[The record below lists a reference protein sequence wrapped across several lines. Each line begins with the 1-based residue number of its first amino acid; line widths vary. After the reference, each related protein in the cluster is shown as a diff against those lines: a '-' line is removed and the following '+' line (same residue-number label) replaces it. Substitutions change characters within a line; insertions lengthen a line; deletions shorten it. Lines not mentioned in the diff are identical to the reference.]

1 MLFQDLEKLIFSLSS
16 SEKKHFT
23 LYSTN
28 INGPK
33 MYLVLFEEILLSK
46 NNPISN
52 WQHNFKNNYPKSS
65 LESTSNYLFKT
76 LTDFLVQSRI
86 EQNSWYQ
93 QLHGLMKAQLCFERS
108 IPDRGL
114 KEISNVYKKAKE
126 SENLKNI
133 YQAVRMELDTL
144 HNLNFSNIDEQYI
157 IDKQLEA
164 KLLLKSIN
172 EIQDHYNLYELL
184 SYRLANNP
192 IIEENTDDL
201 ILGELNLTFNNRK
214 NIFETKK
221 IHLLFQAHYFI
232 NKGDYQSALLIFSDL
247 VNQFETNPTL
257 WNYPPYDYLS
267 TLDGIINSLRNTL
280 QYEEMLPFLEKIQ
293 TLLLD
298 NYPEHFKNIAKATS
312 DIYLMQFHI
321 FNNQLS
327 QAKSLCNKIENIIFA
342 DTEKHIEYYY
352 FQALTFYLLEEYQKT
367 KQILNELF
375 IVYPS
380 YISFSIYRNSKLLYI
395 MTILKNQHDQEYID
409 SEIRAYKRL
418 FQKKGKL
425 LQIEKLIFKII
436 SLKPQLRGNDWKK
449 KTKET
454 YSKQLDKIVSDNKEN
469 LLIKNF
475 DFKNWIQSVF
485 S

>member
-1 MLFQDLEKLIFSLSS
+1 MLFQDLEKLIFSLST
-16 SEKKHFT
+16 SEKKRFT
-23 LYSTN
+23 TYSKN
-28 INGPK
+28 VNAKKIY
-33 MYLVLFEEILLSK
+33 MVLFEEILLSK

-52 WQHNFKNNYPKSS
+52 WQDIFKNNFPKSS
-65 LESTSNYLFKT
+65 LESASNYLLKT
-76 LTDFLVQSRI
+76 LTDFLIQNRI

-126 SENLKNI
+126 SENLKNL

-164 KLLLKSIN
+164 KLLLKSIH

-192 IIEENTDDL
+192 IMEENTDDL

-221 IHLLFQAHYFI
+221 IHLLFQSHYFI

-257 WNYPPYDYLS
+257 WNSPPYDYLS
-267 TLDGIINSLRNTL
+267 TLDGIINSLRNTH
-280 QYEEMLPFLEKIQ
+280 QFEEMLPFLEKIQ

-312 DIYLMQFHI
+312 DIYLIQFHI
-321 FNNQLS
+321 FKNELP

-375 IVYPS
+375 IVYPT

-418 FQKKGKL
+418 FQKRGKL

-436 SLKPQLRGNDWKK
+436 SLKPQLRGKEWKK
-449 KTKET
+449 KFMET
-454 YSKQLDKIVSDNKEN
+454 HLKQFEKIIAENKEN
-469 LLIKNF
+469 SLIKNF
-475 DFKNWIQSVF
+475 DYKNWIKSIF